1 MHGRDSIIKGTAIV
15 DFGAMGTVKAVFVTT
30 NEHKRREAQAI
41 LGVELEGASFGD
53 RDLPEIQALDVA
65 EVAAEKALRA
75 YDSLGAPEHPVLVED
90 SGLVVGAW
98 NGLPGALTK
107 WFVSRVVN
115 EGILR
120 MLSGGD
126 RSALAV
132 CAVAVA
138 DVAGRVR
145 VFRGEVAGT
154 LAPEPRGASGFG
166 WDPIFIPEGSE
177 LTYAQMGDAKN
188 EDSHR
193 ARALRAARGWLE
205 EVVGREE

>member
-1 MHGRDSIIKGTAIV
+1 
-15 DFGAMGTVKAVFVTT
+15 MGTVKAVFVTT

-41 LGVELEGASFGD
+41 LGVELEGAALGD
-53 RDLPEIQALDVA
+53 HDVPEIQALDVA
-65 EVAAEKALRA
+65 EVAADKVLRA
-75 YDSLGAPEHPVLVED
+75 YGALGAPGHPVFVED

-107 WFVSRVVN
+107 WFISSVGN

-120 MLSGGD
+120 MLSGQD
-126 RSALAV
+126 RSARAV

-138 DVAGRVR
+138 DADGRVR
-145 VFRGEVAGT
+145 VFRGEVAGA
-154 LAPEPRGASGFG
+154 LAPEPRGAGGFG
-166 WDPIFIPEGSE
+166 WDPIFIPEGGV

-205 EVVGREE
+205 EVVGREA